1 MKFTELGLS
10 SGTLTSIQKLGF
22 ETPTPIQAEA
32 IPFLLS
38 KEQDLIGLAS
48 TGTGKTAAF
57 GLPLIERVDDSLA
70 VTQAVVLAPTR
81 ELGVQIAEDM
91 KRFAVHRPG
100 LKIAA
105 VYGGTNIVP
114 QIKALKAGAQ
124 IVVATP
130 GRLVDLIERKA
141 ARLEQVRALVLDEAD
156 EMLNMGFKEEIDK
169 ILSRAPEER
178 LTWLFSATMAKG
190 VERIAGNYLKNPH
203 TISVG
208 GRNEAAANI
217 EHLCFMVNERDRFP
231 ALKRVLDA
239 LPEIYGVVFCRTR
252 AETQTVAE
260 KLLASR
266 YSAEALHGDLSQ
278 AQRDTVMRKFR
289 QRTVRILVATDV
301 AARGIDV
308 DDITHVLHYK
318 LSDEVA
324 AYTHR
329 CGRTA
334 RAGKSGVSIA
344 LINSREKRRIM
355 DLERRNGIT
364 IRLEKLPDGRAVC
377 ESQLMT
383 LLERVVKTSV
393 NEEAI
398 ADYLPP
404 AYEALCHLDK
414 KEIIKRF
421 VSVEFNHFLD
431 SYADAP
437 DLNAKAKAPRERGGR
452 GERGTRGERSTQRSE
467 NSKRNQRLEAYDTKR
482 FSINIGKV
490 HQANSGAIVRLICE
504 HCDVKSNQIGSI
516 NVGRE
521 ASVFEV
527 SKEVGATVRKGM
539 ERVELDG
546 RKVSIRAASGG
557 KPGGS
562 GRAPNGGRS
571 HRGGKPRRKH
581 SS

>member
-10 SGTLTSIQKLGF
+10 PGTLSSIQALGF
-22 ETPTPIQAEA
+22 ETPTPIQAQA
-32 IPFLLS
+32 IPFLLRES
-38 KEQDLIGLAS
+38 RDLIGLAS

-57 GLPLIERVDDSLA
+57 GLPLLEQVDDTLA
-70 VTQAVVLAPTR
+70 AIQAVVLAPTR

-91 KRFAVHRPG
+91 KRFAKHRPN

-105 VYGGTNIVP
+105 VYGGANIVT
-114 QIKALKAGAQ
+114 QIKALKNGAQ

-141 ARLEQVRALVLDEAD
+141 ARLEQVRYLVLDEAD

-169 ILSRAPEER
+169 ILSKAPR
-178 LTWLFSATMAKG
+178 DRSTWLFSATMAKG
-190 VERIAGNYLKNPH
+190 VERIAKNYLVQPH
-203 TISVG
+203 TIEVG
-208 GRNEAAANI
+208 GRNESAANI
-217 EHLCFMVNERDRFP
+217 EHIAFMVNERDRFA
-231 ALKRVLDA
+231 ALMRVLDA

-260 KLLASR
+260 KLLANR

-308 DDITHVLHYK
+308 DDITHVIHYK

-344 LINSREKRRIM
+344 LINSREQRRISE
-355 DLERRNGIT
+355 LERRNSIT
-364 IRLEKLPDGRAVC
+364 IAMEQLPDGRAVC
-377 ESQLMT
+377 EQQLLA
-383 LLERVVKTSV
+383 LLERVVNTSV

-437 DLNAKAKAPRERGGR
+437 DLNAKAKAQRQRSGR
-452 GERGTRGERSTQRSE
+452 GERNAQRSE

-482 FSINIGKV
+482 FSINIGKI

-504 HCDVKSNQIGSI
+504 HCNVKSNQIGSI

-527 SKEVGATVRKGM
+527 SKEVGAAVRKGM
-539 ERVELDG
+539 ENVTLDG
-546 RKVSIRAASGG
+546 RSVSIRAARGG
-557 KPGGS
+557 KPGGG
-562 GRAPNGGRS
+562 GRTPNGSRPK
-571 HRGGKPRRKH
+571 RGGKPRRKR
-581 SS
+581 SY